1 MIRELTMDDY
11 DGIIELFKST
21 PGITFRE
28 ADSRE
33 ATARYLERNPSLSFI
48 AEEDSKIIGCI
59 LSGHDGRRGYLQHL
73 VVRPGYRN
81 KSIGEALVKKCI
93 DALSKIGISKAHI
106 FVFKT
111 NDIGNSFW
119 AGIGWQFRND
129 VNMYSYNSSNN
140 ENA

>member
-33 ATARYLERNPSLSFI
+33 ATERYLKRNPSLSFI
-48 AEEDSKIIGCI
+48 AEEGSEILGCI
-59 LSGHDGRRGYLQHL
+59 LGGHDGRRGYLQHL
-73 VVRPGYRN
+73 VVRPDHRN
-81 KSIGEALVKKCI
+81 KGIGEVLVMKCT
-93 DALSKIGISKAHI
+93 DALDKIGISKAHI

-111 NDIGNSFW
+111 NGIGNSFW
-119 AGIGWQFRND
+119 AGKGWQFRDD
-129 VNMYSYNSSNN
+129 VNMYSYNSSTN

>member
-11 DGIIELFKST
+11 NGIINLFKST

-33 ATARYLERNPSLSFI
+33 ATERYLKRNPSLSFI

-59 LSGHDGRRGYLQHL
+59 LCGHDGRRGYLQHL
-73 VVRPGYRN
+73 VVRPEYRN
-81 KSIGEALVKKCI
+81 KGIGEALVKKCI
-93 DALSKIGISKAHI
+93 DALGKVGISKAHI

-111 NDIGNSFW
+111 NGIGNSFW
-119 AGIGWQFRND
+119 TGKGWQFRDD
-129 VNMYSYNSSNN
+129 VNMYSYNSSTN